1 MTILIVV
8 ALLNL
13 GAMQLSKRTSLKS
26 SSAYLGFISLCL
38 MAIWTGGLVN
48 MLLPVTLVIFIGI
61 IVINIAQILK
71 NGLKNW
77 LSDLKSYINLTV
89 GLNWLSSLCF
99 FAIFALQKP
108 VFYYWDEYSFWGSA
122 AKYVKTTG
130 RLYTIGQTPLNS
142 LRPLPCGHTILNYL
156 FQFFSKDFT
165 EYLLLLAYAFF
176 FFAVFAAV
184 AQLVVEKQNK
194 PYIGVAVY
202 IALALSPFMAIYN
215 TISLDYT
222 AISYA
227 YGTSM
232 VDFLIPVA
240 CLGALAV
247 FLANKNSLWYLAPL
261 AFIATIKNTS
271 IAFALVCAAVF
282 ACVIF
287 FEEKM
292 KITKKI
298 VQIVITFSIPVFVA
312 FAWSTH
318 LNFTYIPPIPPEISV
333 HPVVTELS
341 SPKEEVEVIEE
352 PAVSVEPIKENL
364 SQQSQQIGT
373 VKSIFIPKYRTDRYN
388 EVLKD
393 MANQFKT
400 SKITFV
406 AKDYILVIFL
416 IALGL
421 FTVILTPKNKKITVF
436 FVNLGLAVGCLVYAV
451 GISYFISTFNDG
463 MVEYA
468 RYMTSYYFMWL
479 YISLVFFWL
488 SLENKELIREIS
500 LAVCLA
506 LGLWTVGSIGL
517 DHTVINASD
526 YTYLYTRE
534 VKKSTAE
541 INKVLKKGDRVYLAV
556 ADQDGGSYLTYCYML
571 YPAIAATD
579 TNNTGIDFTI
589 SFRTALD
596 PLSDRQ
602 YYNVA
607 SPEDFTKIMR
617 SYFDYVMVINPD
629 EEFIEGYRQLFSDNI
644 TIGSLYK
651 IVPTGDVPMQVVK
664 G

>member
-1 MTILIVV
+1 M
-8 ALLNL
+8 
-13 GAMQLSKRTSLKS
+13 
-26 SSAYLGFISLCL
+26 
-38 MAIWTGGLVN
+38 
-48 MLLPVTLVIFIGI
+48 
-61 IVINIAQILK
+61 
-71 NGLKNW
+71 
-77 LSDLKSYINLTV
+77 
-89 GLNWLSSLCF
+89 
-99 FAIFALQKP
+99 
-108 VFYYWDEYSFWGSA
+108 
-122 AKYVKTTG
+122 
-130 RLYTIGQTPLNS
+130 
-142 LRPLPCGHTILNYL
+142 
-156 FQFFSKDFT
+156 
-165 EYLLLLAYAFF
+165 
-176 FFAVFAAV
+176 
-184 AQLVVEKQNK
+184 
-194 PYIGVAVY
+194 
-202 IALALSPFMAIYN
+202 
-215 TISLDYT
+215 
-222 AISYA
+222 
-227 YGTSM
+227 
-232 VDFLIPVA
+232 
-240 CLGALAV
+240 
-247 FLANKNSLWYLAPL
+247 
-261 AFIATIKNTS
+261 
-271 IAFALVCAAVF
+271 
-282 ACVIF
+282 
-287 FEEKM
+287 
-292 KITKKI
+292 
-298 VQIVITFSIPVFVA
+298 
-312 FAWSTH
+312 
-318 LNFTYIPPIPPEISV
+318 
-333 HPVVTELS
+333 
-341 SPKEEVEVIEE
+341 
-352 PAVSVEPIKENL
+352 
-364 SQQSQQIGT
+364 
-373 VKSIFIPKYRTDRYN
+373 
-388 EVLKD
+388 
-393 MANQFKT
+393 
-400 SKITFV
+400 
-406 AKDYILVIFL
+406 
-416 IALGL
+416 
-421 FTVILTPKNKKITVF
+421 
-436 FVNLGLAVGCLVYAV
+436 